1 MKIYID
7 GELYEGQ
14 SVEILERLRA
24 QTFTEFETLDA
35 YIAFMS
41 HNLWKVRGVGIHP
54 HGETVEERAE
64 SFVQQLVEK
73 GIAIKTP
80 GDGEVLS

>member
-1 MKIYID
+1 MNIYID
-7 GELYEGQ
+7 GELYAGP

-41 HNLWKVRGVGIHP
+41 HNLWKSRGVGIHP
-54 HGETVEERAE
+54 RGETVEERAE

-73 GIAIKTP
+73 GIAIKNP
-80 GDGEVLS
+80 GDGESLS